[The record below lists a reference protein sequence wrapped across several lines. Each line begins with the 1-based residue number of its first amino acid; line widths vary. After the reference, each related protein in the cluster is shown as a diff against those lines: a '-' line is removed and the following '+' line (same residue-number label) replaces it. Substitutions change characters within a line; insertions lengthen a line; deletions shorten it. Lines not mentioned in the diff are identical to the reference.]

1 MSEGARN
8 YQVTCRLS
16 SNVLSDMLLISLASD
31 S

>member
-1 MSEGARN
+1 MSEGAQS

-16 SNVLSDMLLISLASD
+16 SNVLSDMSLISLASD